1 MNEKADKVY
10 QTLSAIDCRA
20 VSKKKNGLTYLPWA
34 WAWAK
39 VKENFPLAT
48 YKVYETENGLI
59 YHHDQKTAWVKT
71 SVTIEG
77 IENIEILPVMDFK
90 NQAIPLGAMTSTA
103 VNKAI
108 QRALTKACARHGLG
122 LYIYQGEDL
131 PDGAEDA
138 QPTAP
143 KPAAPVRANAT
154 PTVKTVSVSAAL
166 RGLASEAWGLYKS
179 LPSCQKQTPAERE
192 RGWCAAIKTTFGKE
206 SAADLTEAEWKQFI
220 AQLTGLVEQAKTEAK
235 S

>member
-10 QTLSAIDCRA
+10 QTLSVIDCRA

-59 YHHDQKTAWVKT
+59 YHHDGKTAWVKT

-103 VNKAI
+103 VNKSI

-131 PDGAEDA
+131 SDSAEDA

-143 KPAAPVRANAT
+143 KTAAAA
-154 PTVKTVSVSAAL
+154 VKTVSIPPAL
-166 RGLASEAWGLYKS
+166 RGLAGEAWGLYKS
-179 LPSCQKQTPAERE
+179 LPRCKTQTPAERE
-192 RGWCAAIKTTFGKE
+192 RGWGAAIKTTFGKE
-206 SAADLTEAEWKQFI
+206 LAADLTEAEWKQFI
-220 AQLTGLVEQAKTEAK
+220 TRLSALVEDAKKEAK
-235 S
+235 

>member
-48 YKVYETENGLI
+48 YKVYETADGLI
-59 YHHDQKTAWVKT
+59 YHHDGKTAWVKT

-77 IENIEILPVMDFK
+77 VENVEILPVMDFK
-90 NQAIPLGAMTSTA
+90 NQAIPLNAMTSTA

-138 QPTAP
+138 TPSAP
-143 KPAAPVRANAT
+143 KAAVAVTKAA
-154 PTVKTVSVSAAL
+154 VKTVSVPSAL
-166 RGLASEAWGLYKS
+166 RGLAAEAWGLYKS
-179 LPSCQKQTPAERE
+179 LPLCQKQTAVERE
-192 RGWCAAIKTTFGKE
+192 RGWGSAIKTTFGKD
-206 SAADLTEAEWKQFI
+206 SAADLTEMDWKQFI
-220 AQLTGLVEQAKTEAK
+220 TRLTDLVEQAKKEADA
-235 S
+235 SF